1 MTETNI
7 SISNKALTKCGA
19 GTIASFTEGSHE
31 ANVCST
37 MYETTKQGLL
47 YYTFWNFAIIK
58 QAMNRLN
65 ETPSDKNFTYVHS
78 LPGDIIRIKSVFN
91 DQGLYLDEYAVEGQ
105 KIYSNYQTLFLEYVQ
120 DMDEDKFPVFFVE
133 ALVAKVAYEINEAI
147 TGIGTLNDRLL
158 NDFNIKLRAARI
170 ADGQENPPT
179 NVMPAGRLIE
189 AHLGNVSSSNS
200 RYLRHES

>member
-37 MYETTKQGLL
+37 MYDMTKKGLL

-78 LPGDIIRIKSVFN
+78 LPGNIIRIKSVFN
-91 DQGLYLDEYAVEGQ
+91 DEGRYLDDYKIEGN
-105 KIYSNYQTLFLEYVQ
+105 KVYSNDQTLFLEYVQ
-120 DMDEDKFPVFFVE
+120 EMVEDDFPVFFIE

-147 TGIGTLNDRLL
+147 TGIGTLNERLL
-158 NDFNIKLRAARI
+158 QDFNIKLRAARI

-179 NVMPAGRLIE
+179 NVMPAGRLIQ
-189 AHLGNVSSSNS
+189 AHLGNVSSSNKN
-200 RYLRHES
+200 YLRHES